1 MTTWQPTPPEQ
12 AAELA
17 ETAVGRMLEAR
28 GRVAWMETLVEYQ
41 GRRVWVT
48 RAMWTKEG
56 RCEGSR

>member
-1 MTTWQPTPPEQ
+1 MTTWQPTPTEQ

-28 GRVAWMETLVEYQ
+28 GRVVWTETLVVHR

-48 RAMWTKEG
+48 RATWTKEE
-56 RCEGSR
+56 R